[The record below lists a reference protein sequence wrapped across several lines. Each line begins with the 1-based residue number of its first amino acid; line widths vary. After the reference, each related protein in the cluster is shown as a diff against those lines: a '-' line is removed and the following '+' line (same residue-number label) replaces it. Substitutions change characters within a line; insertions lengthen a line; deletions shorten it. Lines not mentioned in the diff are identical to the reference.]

1 MYKLFKIMLLGIIPA
16 LLSGCATIVGK
27 PDQMVSISTE
37 PDDAEVVITNKKGRV
52 VHKAQSPTNVILDK
66 ANGYFSGETY
76 SVDICKEGY
85 DAQKVVID
93 SQPNGWYILGNLGF
107 GGLIGWLVVDPATGS
122 MYKLTPEEINAVLS
136 PKKASEEATPAGDKK

>member
-37 PDDAEVVITNKKGRV
+37 PDNAEVVITNKKGRV

-66 ANGYFSGETY
+66 ADGYFGGETY
-76 SVDICKEGY
+76 SVNIRKEGY
-85 DAQKVVID
+85 DSQNVVID
-93 SQPNGWYILGNLGF
+93 SQPNAWYILGNIGF
-107 GGLIGWLVVDPATGS
+107 GGLIGWLLVDPATGS
-122 MYKLTPEEINAVLS
+122 MYKLSPEEINAVLN
-136 PKKASEEATPAGDKK
+136 PKAAPDVATSTSDKK